1 MMIAVLMPIT
11 SPAEETSGPPELP
24 GLSAAS
30 VCTTSSIIRPVRD
43 CSERPSAETTPAVT
57 VASKP
62 SGLPIAMAIWPR
74 RNFELSPSVAA
85 GSATSSSTRSSARS
99 VSGSSPST
107 RACNSRPSSVVSTT
121 LRAPCTTWLLVSA
134 RPSGEMIT
142 PDPAPIERPPR
153 LTSIRTTLAPT
164 RSTTSLTT
172 RE

>member
-1 MMIAVLMPIT
+1 MMTAVLTPIT

-43 CSERPSAETTPAVT
+43 CSERPSADTTPVVT

-62 SGLPIAMAIWPR
+62 SGLPIAIAICPR
-74 RNFELSPSVAA
+74 RSFEELPSLAA
-85 GSATSSSTRSSARS
+85 GSVTSASTRTSARS

-107 RACNSRPSSVVSTT
+107 RAVRRRPSSVVSSTV
-121 LRAPCTTWLLVSA
+121 RAPCTTWELVSA
-134 RPSGEMIT
+134 RPSGDTIT
-142 PDPAPIERPPR
+142 PEPEPAGLPLR
-153 LTSIRTTLAPT
+153 LTSMRTTLGPT
-164 RSTTSLTT
+164 RSTTSATV